1 VAGIGENSSILV
13 SFLAILLSGPLSE
26 RLPGEQLKKV
36 LERSWKWSKSQRA
49 VATSLGEA
57 VSPKTLE
64 AWQKVVADYK
74 ADPSKPNPFAEPEI
88 SMSFLSVFSVFEGTE
103 QFPACTLDS
112 VRRQLLQ
119 EEADAR
125 KTGTTYLHEETPAS
139 FMRRA
144 LDIEERQY
152 APTS

>member
-1 VAGIGENSSILV
+1 M

-26 RLPGEQLKKV
+26 CLPGEQLKKV

-64 AWQKVVADYK
+64 AWQKMVADYK

-88 SMSFLSVFSVFEGTE
+88 SMFFCPSSLFKGAER
-103 QFPACTLDS
+103 FPACTLDS

-119 EEADAR
+119 EEADAH
-125 KTGTTYLHEETPAS
+125 KTGTTYLHKETPAS